1 MNPQRALNSYGSVK
15 VVTGVATA
23 NNVELIMMLF
33 DGLIESLSLARGHIQ
48 HGSITLKSKSLQR
61 ASRIVLG
68 LQNAL
73 DHEKGG
79 DLARNLADLYT
90 YVVRR
95 ILDVNAYNDLEA
107 LDEIVSMM
115 QEIRSA
121 WQQVPALVPA
131 PALSGPRLVS

>member
-1 MNPQRALNSYGSVK
+1 MNAHRALSNYGNVK

-23 NNVELIMMLF
+23 NSVELIMMLF
-33 DGLIESLSLARGHIQ
+33 DGLIESLSLARGHIV
-48 HGSITLKSKSLQR
+48 HGAIELKSKALQR

-79 DLARNLADLYT
+79 ELARNLADLYT

-95 ILDVNAYNDLEA
+95 IIDINAYNDVQA
-107 LDEIVSMM
+107 LDEVVSMM
-115 QEIRSA
+115 TEIRTA
-121 WQQVPALVPA
+121 WQQVPTLVP
-131 PALSGPRLVS
+131 PQALQHRMAS

>member
-15 VVTGVATA
+15 VVAGVATA
-23 NNVELIMMLF
+23 SNVELIMMLF

-48 HGSITLKSKSLQR
+48 HGSIESKSKSLQR

-79 DLARNLADLYT
+79 ELARNLSDLYT

-95 ILDVNAYNDLEA
+95 IIDINAYNDLEA
-107 LDEIVSMM
+107 LDEVVSMM
-115 QEIRSA
+115 QEIRAA
-121 WQQVPALVPA
+121 WNQVPSLVPSA
-131 PALSGPRLVS
+131 VRMPRLAS

>member
-1 MNPQRALNSYGSVK
+1 MNARQALNSYGSVK
-15 VVTGVATA
+15 VVAGVATA
-23 NNVELIMMLF
+23 NNIELIMMLF

-48 HGSITLKSKSLQR
+48 HGSIESKSRALQR

-73 DHEKGG
+73 DHERGG
-79 DLARNLADLYT
+79 ELARNLADLYT

-95 ILDVNAYNDLEA
+95 IIDINAYNDLQA
-107 LDEIVSMM
+107 LEEVSSMM
-115 QEIRSA
+115 TEIRNA

-131 PALSGPRLVS
+131 QAVQQRMAS

>member
-1 MNPQRALNSYGSVK
+1 MNAQRALNSYGSVK
-15 VVTGVATA
+15 VVAGVATA

-48 HGSITLKSKSLQR
+48 HGSIELKSRTLQR

-73 DHEKGG
+73 DHERGG
-79 DLARNLADLYT
+79 ELARNLSDLYT

-95 ILDVNAYNDLEA
+95 IIDINAYNDLQA
-107 LDEIVSMM
+107 LDEIASMM
-115 QEIRSA
+115 TEIRGA
-121 WQQVPALVPA
+121 WQQVPSLVPA
-131 PALSGPRLVS
+131 PAMPQPMVS

>member
-1 MNPQRALNSYGSVK
+1 MNAQRALSTYGNVK
-15 VVTGVATA
+15 NVTGAATA

-48 HGSITLKSKSLQR
+48 HGTIEHKSKALQR

-73 DHEKGG
+73 DVEKGG
-79 DLARNLADLYT
+79 DLANNLSDLYT

-95 ILDVNAYNDLEA
+95 LIDINAYNDLQA
-107 LDEIVSMM
+107 LDEVSSMM
-115 QEIRSA
+115 VEIRNA
-121 WQQVPALVPA
+121 WQQVPSLIPTPAVPQ
-131 PALSGPRLVS
+131 RLAS

>member
-15 VVTGVATA
+15 VVAGVATA

-48 HGSITLKSKSLQR
+48 HGSIELKGKSLQR

-73 DHEKGG
+73 DQEKGG

-95 ILDVNAYNDLEA
+95 IIDINAYNDLQT

-115 QEIRSA
+115 QEIRAA
-121 WQQVPALVPA
+121 WQQVPALVPM
-131 PALSGPRLVS
+131 PAVAGPRLVS

>member
-1 MNPQRALNSYGSVK
+1 MNAHRALNSYGSVK
-15 VVTGVATA
+15 VVAGVATA

-48 HGSITLKSKSLQR
+48 HGSIELKSRALQR

-73 DHEKGG
+73 DQERGG
-79 DLARNLADLYT
+79 ELARNLADLYT

-95 ILDVNAYNDLEA
+95 IIDINAYNDLQA
-107 LDEIVSMM
+107 LDEVSSMM
-115 QEIRSA
+115 IEIRNA

-131 PALSGPRLVS
+131 PNAPARLAS

>member
-1 MNPQRALNSYGSVK
+1 MNSQRALSSYGSVK

-23 NNVELIMMLF
+23 NNIELIMMLF
-33 DGLIESLSLARGHIQ
+33 DGLIESLSLARGHIV
-48 HGSITLKSKSLQR
+48 HGSIELKSKSLQR

-73 DHEKGG
+73 DHDKGG

-95 ILDVNAYNDLEA
+95 IIDINAYNDLQA
-107 LDEIVSMM
+107 LDEVVSMM
-115 QEIRSA
+115 QEIRAA

-131 PALSGPRLVS
+131 AAAGARMAS

>member
-1 MNPQRALNSYGSVK
+1 MNPQRALSSYGSVK

-23 NNVELIMMLF
+23 NNIELIMMLF

-48 HGSITLKSKSLQR
+48 HGAIDLKGKALQR

-73 DHEKGG
+73 DHDKGG
-79 DLARNLADLYT
+79 DLARNLSDLYL

-95 ILDVNAYNDLEA
+95 IIDINAYNDVQA
-107 LDEIVSMM
+107 LDEVVSMM
-115 QEIRSA
+115 QEIRTA

-131 PALSGPRLVS
+131 TPAVARFSN